1 MDLQNDLNEAQ
12 RAAVKYI
19 DGPSLV
25 IAGAGSG
32 KTRVLTYKI
41 AYLLD
46 QGKNLYSLLV
56 LTFTN
61 KAAREMVE
69 RIRKMFGET
78 FYIRQKYI
86 GTFHSVFARILRVE
100 SDKIGFSS
108 DFTIYDEAD
117 SRSLL
122 KSIIKEMGLS
132 EKTYKPAVVHARIS
146 MAKNQ
151 LIGIDSYESDSD
163 ILSQNK
169 RAGMPEIAK
178 IYREYVQRCKLANAM
193 DFDDLLVYTYRLFV
207 ERNDVLKKYG
217 KIFKYIMVDEYQD
230 TNYVQKK
237 ILTLLYNVMEEKAIC
252 AVGDDSQSIYSF
264 RGANIDNIL
273 SFTRDFPAENGNY
286 ARLFKLEQN
295 YRSTQTIVEAAN
307 SLIKHNRNQIPKDV
321 FSENA
326 KGEKIQYKPAYS
338 DKEEAAIVAKD
349 VKRIRREDGCQY
361 SDFAILYRTNAQS
374 RSFEEEFRKQG
385 IPYRIYGGL
394 SFYQRKEIKD
404 IIAYF
409 RLVANPDDEEAIKR
423 IINYPARGIGATTVL
438 KIADC
443 AHQNQ
448 VSFWEVIGA
457 PERYGLAVTKGTIN
471 KLETFRLLIS
481 SFIDRAQ
488 TTDVYELGDAIIKES
503 GISQDIMSGK
513 DADDLARQ
521 ENLEEF
527 LSGMSAFVE
536 ERREEGRFDELF
548 LQDYLQDVA
557 LLTDADSD
565 GDKDEPR
572 VSLMTVHAAKG
583 LEFPTVFV
591 VGLEENIFPSPLS
604 AASLRELEEERRL
617 LYVAITRAEKHCILT
632 NAKNRWRYGK
642 MEFDNPSRFIDEID
656 CKLIDCQD
664 EAGGSLFGSMSESRL
679 GSRSGSMFGSR
690 ADSMSDQPEWARAQ
704 RPRRPWEDAEQP
716 RYSSRYQN
724 SKPVASQFVAD
735 PKPSLFDDE
744 PETSRT
750 SGRSSVS
757 GRSSLSEGNFKSVR
771 ALNAA
776 KRYMETHSSHPASR
790 GTGSSAAS
798 VSSSAASSAGS
809 SSCGLQEGMKIEHQR
824 FGRGTVLKIEGTGE
838 NTKATVEFVH
848 SGTKQLLLKYAKF
861 TVVD

>member
-1 MDLQNDLNEAQ
+1 MDLLNDLNEAQ
-12 RAAVKYI
+12 RAAVEYI

-41 AYLLD
+41 AYLLS

-78 FYIRQKYI
+78 FYIRQKYM

-100 SDKIGFSS
+100 SDKIGFTS

-122 KSIIKEMGLS
+122 KSIVKEMGLS

-151 LIGIDSYESDSD
+151 LIGVDSYESDSD

-457 PERYGLAVTKGTIN
+457 PERYGLAVTKGTMN

-481 SFIDRAQ
+481 SFIERAQ

-656 CKLIDCQD
+656 GKLIDSLD
-664 EAGGSLFGSMSESRL
+664 EAGGSL
-679 GSRSGSMFGSR
+679 FGSR

-704 RPRRPWEDAEQP
+704 RSRRPWEDAEQP

-744 PETSRT
+744 PETSHT
-750 SGRSSVS
+750 S

-790 GTGSSAAS
+790 STGSSAAS

>member
-1 MDLQNDLNEAQ
+1 MDLLNDLNEAQ
-12 RAAVKYI
+12 RAAVEYI

-41 AYLLD
+41 AYLLSQD
-46 QGKNLYSLLV
+46 MKPWSIMA

-61 KAAREMVE
+61 KAAREMKE
-69 RIRKMFGET
+69 RIGKLVGNDLAQHLYM
-78 FYIRQKYI
+78 
-86 GTFHSVFARILRVE
+86 GTFHSIFSRILRAE
-100 SDKIGFSS
+100 AEHIGFNNN
-108 DFTIYDEAD
+108 FTIYDESD
-117 SRSLL
+117 SRSLI
-122 KSIIKEMGLS
+122 KAIVKEMGLDD
-132 EKTYKPAVVHARIS
+132 KKYKPAAVHAKIS
-146 MAKNQ
+146 MAKNN
-151 LIGIDSYESDSD
+151 LMSAAAYESDAA
-163 ILSQNK
+163 IFEQNK
-169 RAGMPEIAK
+169 RAQMPEVGK
-178 IYREYVQRCKLANAM
+178 IFVAYVQRCKQANAM
-193 DFDDLLVYTYRLFV
+193 DFDDLLTLTYQLFR
-207 ERNDVLKKYG
+207 EHEDIRHKYAARFDYVL
-217 KIFKYIMVDEYQD
+217 VDEYQD
-230 TNYVQKK
+230 TNHVQMS
-237 ILTLLYNVMEEKAIC
+237 IVMQLCQEKLRVC

-273 SFTRDFPAENGNY
+273 NY
-286 ARLFKLEQN
+286 QRQFQGTRLFKLEQN

-457 PERYGLAVTKGTIN
+457 PEQYGLAVNNGTMN

-481 SFIDRAQ
+481 SFIERAQ

-656 CKLIDCQD
+656 GKLIDCQD
-664 EAGGSLFGSMSESRL
+664 EAGGSLFG
-679 GSRSGSMFGSR
+679 
-690 ADSMSDQPEWARAQ
+690 SMSDQPEWARAQ

-735 PKPSLFDDE
+735 PKPSL
-744 PETSRT
+744 
-750 SGRSSVS
+750 
-757 GRSSLSEGNFKSVR
+757 SEGNFKSVR

-776 KRYMETHSSHPASR
+776 KRFMETHSSHPASR
-790 GTGSSAAS
+790 GIGSSAAS
-798 VSSSAASSAGS
+798 VSSSSAAAASSAGS

-838 NTKATVEFVH
+838 NTKATVEFLH